1 MDSSDWIFRYE
12 KGCKIMK
19 KYINIAF
26 IYGIVAIA
34 CGVFYREFTKFNGFT
49 GKTTLAFTHLHL
61 FVLGT
66 FLFLMLAIF
75 SLLTNVTEQK
85 AFTWFL
91 RLYNVGLPLM
101 VAMLFVRGIPQ
112 VLEIELSGGASSAV
126 SGIAGIAHIILTVAI
141 VLMFA
146 ALRKCKCILK

>member
-1 MDSSDWIFRYE
+1 
-12 KGCKIMK
+12 MK

-26 IYGIVAIA
+26 IYGIAAIA

-66 FLFLMLAIF
+66 LLFLILAIF
-75 SLLTNVTEQK
+75 SQLTDITKQK

-91 RLYNVGLPLM
+91 RLYNVGLPFM
-101 VAMLFVRGIPQ
+101 VTMFFVRSIPQ
-112 VLEIELSGGASSAV
+112 TLQIELSKAASSAI
-126 SGIAGIAHIILTVAI
+126 SGIAGIAHIIMTVAI
-141 VLMFA
+141 VLLFI
-146 ALRKCKCILK
+146 ALRKSNTISK